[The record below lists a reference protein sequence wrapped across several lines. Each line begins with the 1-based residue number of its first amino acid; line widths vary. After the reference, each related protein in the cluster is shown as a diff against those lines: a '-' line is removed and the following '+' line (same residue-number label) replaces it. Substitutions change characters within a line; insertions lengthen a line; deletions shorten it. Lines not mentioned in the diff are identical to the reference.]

1 MKKILILTENKGK
14 KRKKLVGYLEQSL
27 RRKADVILDNL
38 QNVSIYVSG
47 KCVEIKVSD
56 CDIRDYSLVY
66 FRGLGDHRSE
76 AFSFACSLAI
86 CLKHLKI
93 KFFDSVLAR
102 MGCVDEKLV
111 SELLLSFN
119 GLPVPAAYFCWRD
132 KIENNKKEICQKLG
146 LPLVAKDLVSHRGE
160 NVFLIKDENDFSKL
174 EQVPKNVQFLFQKY
188 YPCDE
193 EYRLLILNG
202 RVAVWER
209 KNKISDHEFRRNV
222 ALGAAE
228 EFLDVKKVPRKMTR
242 IAVKGAKILGL
253 EISGADIMIDKFGKM
268 WLLEENRGPGLT
280 YDTEISPELPV
291 MADFFGKEVG
301 VRK

>member
-14 KRKKLVGYLEQSL
+14 KRRKLTEYLEQNL
-27 RRKADVILDNL
+27 HRKTNVVLDNL

-47 KCVEIKVSD
+47 KQVEITISGSNIKD
-56 CDIRDYSLVY
+56 CDLVY

-93 KFFDSVLAR
+93 KFFDSVLAN

-132 KIENNKKEICQKLG
+132 KIEDNKREICQKLD
-146 LPLVAKDLVSHRGE
+146 LPLVAKDLISHRGE
-160 NVFLIKDENDFSKL
+160 NVFLIKDEKDFSKL
-174 EQVPKNVQFLFQKY
+174 KQVPNNVQFLFQKY
-188 YPCDE
+188 YPCDD
-193 EYRLLILNG
+193 EYRLLILNN
-202 RVAVWER
+202 RVAVWEK
-209 KNKISDHEFRRNV
+209 KNKINDSEFRRNV

-228 EFLDVKKVPRKMTR
+228 EFLDVKKVPHKMVK

-280 YDTEISPELPV
+280 YDTKISPELSV
-291 MADFFGKEVG
+291 IADFFRKEVG
-301 VRK
+301 V